1 MVDKMKKKEKNLQKD
16 HGQLQKSVNLGL
28 QQRFFFLPTHYS
40 VKQL

>member
-28 QQRFFFLPTHYS
+28 QQRFFSPYS
-40 VKQL
+40 L